1 MEKNRRTDQGDKE
14 TPRLKLLLIM
24 KLTFFFLLIGLLE
37 VHASLHAQVKTVD
50 LDVKNMALK
59 EVFGELKKQTDLDF
73 FFSNRELDA
82 NSKVTIQVKNAAL
95 TDVLTRLLG
104 ENCHFEITNGM
115 VIIKPAEVKDSTRV
129 ESFTVCGWVVDL
141 KKQAISGVTVK
152 LEGVALGTS
161 TDVKGWFSLNLPL
174 SKGVLEFS
182 FVGYESKKVSFT
194 EKSDTLR
201 VTLEEDVL
209 GLEEVIVTGYQTLK
223 QKATA
228 GAYSRVTAKDLVMTG
243 SETVEQMLQGRLPGM
258 MVINTSGLTGTR
270 QKVRVRGT
278 STLVGNAE
286 PVWVVDGIIQEDPLP
301 FQSSELTN
309 ISDDNLDM
317 MKDFIGGAV
326 AWLNPNDIED
336 ITVLKD
342 ASATAIYGVKA
353 ANGVIV
359 ITTKKG
365 ERGRLSLK
373 YSGDFSVGDRLN
385 YNKMEIMNSK
395 QRVALSREA
404 YERGARVQDEKIGY
418 TALALAYQ
426 RREISFEEF
435 DAGAKRLET
444 INTDWFDI
452 LYRTPFSHNH
462 SISFSGGNEN
472 STYRASFG
480 YKDNQNTAKGNEQ
493 KTYTGSLNVTS
504 IFWEQLTLSASLSG
518 SQLETKAFAN
528 GVDPYSYA
536 INTSRV
542 IPCRED
548 GELFYYHKGGY
559 NYNILHELEHS
570 GNRNTQKS
578 LSFNLSAR
586 WMMLEGI
593 TLSTTIGG
601 TTNSSFAETWFTE
614 RSHKITTI
622 RGYEFGTQVPTDPKF
637 QQSRLPYG
645 GMLSV
650 AENRNFNYTW
660 RGQLEYV
667 KNIGVHSLNLMAGVE
682 ARGNEYD
689 GYSQTDY
696 GYQPDRGKSFVDV
709 PVQTPSGMLNGTY
722 ARSKPTVVDRVSNY
736 FSYYMTGSYMYDSRY
751 ALNFSVRGDASNRFG
766 QSTKH
771 RFQPVWSIGVR
782 WNVTDES
789 WMEHQNIA
797 NNLALTAT
805 FGYQGNVAENVSPDL
820 VAKLLPVD
828 EVTGEYRMTVER
840 SPSPD
845 LKWEVTKSVDL
856 GIDFSLFNSKINGSF
871 NYYYKKTT
879 DLITRRVV
887 PYENGVTS
895 MAVNGGDMKNTGWDL
910 SFSVVPVR
918 TKDFMWSIGTTFSGN
933 DNNVKSNL
941 QPTGNWKEATDGT
954 LNKKGYPV
962 SSFWAFRFTGLNP
975 KNGGPEIDLSKA
987 NTEAASMDVTEFM
1000 TYAGKLEPDFNTGLN
1015 MTFRYKHLTLYTTF
1029 YLSLGNQLFLSS
1041 PFTSP
1046 VTMLSEYDNASKQ
1059 LLDRWQKP
1067 GDEKY
1072 TNIPSIPVA
1081 ENCLELHPFFDETK
1095 GLYPYEA
1102 WANSDARV
1110 VDAWYLRCQNIRLAY
1125 TFPEKLI
1132 SGFAKDVSVA
1142 FTVSNPFQIV
1152 SSDYKG
1158 RDPEVAQGKQPLSR
1172 NFSLSVNL
1180 SF

>member
-1 MEKNRRTDQGDKE
+1 
-14 TPRLKLLLIM
+14 M
-24 KLTFFFLLIGLLE
+24 KLTFFFLLVGLLE
-37 VHASLHAQVKTVD
+37 VNASVRAQVKTVD
-50 LDVKNMALK
+50 LNVKNVALK
-59 EVFGELKKQTDLDF
+59 EVFSELKRQTDLDF
-73 FFSNRELDA
+73 FFSNRELNA

-104 ENCHFEITNGM
+104 KNYQFEIYEGM
-115 VIIKPAEVKDSTRV
+115 VIIKPVEVKDSTRV
-129 ESFTVCGWVVDL
+129 KSFTVCGWVVDQ
-141 KKQAISGVTVK
+141 KKQALYGVTVK
-152 LEGVALGTS
+152 LEGVVLGTS
-161 TDVKGWFSLNLPL
+161 TNKKGWFSLKLPL
-174 SKGVLEFS
+174 SKGALEFS
-182 FVGYESKKVSFT
+182 FVGYKSKKILFT
-194 EKSDTLR
+194 EKVDTLR
-201 VTLEEDVL
+201 VTLEEEVQ
-209 GLEEVIVTGYQTLK
+209 GLEEIVVTGYQKLK

-228 GAYSRVTAKDLVMTG
+228 GSYSRVTAKELVMTG
-243 SETVEQMLQGRLPGM
+243 TETVEQMLQGKLPGM

-301 FQSSELTN
+301 FQANELTN

-373 YSGDFSVGDRLN
+373 YASDFSVGDRLN

-395 QRVALSREA
+395 QRVELSREA
-404 YERGARVQDEKIGY
+404 YERGARVADEKIGY

-426 RREISFEEF
+426 RREISYEEF
-435 DAGAKRLET
+435 DAGAKKLET

-452 LYRTPFSHNH
+452 LYRSPFSHSH

-480 YKDNQNTAKGNEQ
+480 YKDNQNTARGNGQ
-493 KTYTGSLNVTS
+493 KTYTGNLNVTS
-504 IFWEQLTLSASLSG
+504 TFWNQLTLSASLSG
-518 SQLETKAFAN
+518 SQLETEAFAS

-536 INTSRV
+536 IKTSRV
-542 IPCRED
+542 ISCRED
-548 GELFYYHKGGY
+548 GELFYYNKGGY
-559 NYNILHELEHS
+559 NYNILNELEHS
-570 GNRNTQKS
+570 GNKNTQKS

-586 WMMLEGI
+586 WIVYEGI
-593 TLSTTIGG
+593 TLSTTVGG
-601 TTNSSFAETWFTE
+601 TSSSSFAETWFTE
-614 RSHKITTI
+614 RSHQITSI
-622 RGYEFGTQVPTDPKF
+622 RGYEFGSHSPADVEF

-650 AENRNFNYTW
+650 VENRNFNYTW

-667 KNIGVHSLNLMAGVE
+667 KNIGVHSLNLMTGVE

-689 GYSQTDY
+689 GYSQMNY

-709 PVQTPSGMLNGTY
+709 PVQTPLGTLNGAY
-722 ARSKPTVVDRVSNY
+722 ARSKPTITDRVSNY
-736 FSYYMTGSYMYDSRY
+736 FSYYMAGSYMYDSRY

-771 RFQPVWSIGVR
+771 RFQPVWSVGVR
-782 WNVTDES
+782 WNVTDED
-789 WMEHQNIA
+789 WMECQSLV

-805 FGYQGNVAENVSPDL
+805 LGYQGNVAENVSPDL

-828 EVTGEYRMTVER
+828 ETTGEYRMTVEK
-840 SPSPD
+840 SPAPD

-856 GIDFSLFNSKINGSF
+856 GISFSLFKSKINGSF

-879 DLITRRVV
+879 DLITQRIV

-895 MAVNGGDMKNTGWDL
+895 MVVNGGDMKNTGWDL
-910 SFSVVPVR
+910 NFSLIPVR
-918 TKDFMWSIGTTFSGN
+918 TKDFMWGVGASLSGN
-933 DNNVKSNL
+933 DNHVKSDL
-941 QPTGNWKEATDGT
+941 KPTGNWSEATGGT

-975 KNGGPEIDLSKA
+975 KNGGPEFDLTAA
-987 NTEAASMDVTEFM
+987 NTEIASMDVTEYM
-1000 TYAGKLEPDFNTGLN
+1000 KYVGKLEPDFNTGLN
-1015 MTFRYKHLTLYTTF
+1015 TTFRYKHLSLYASF
-1029 YLSLGNQLFLSS
+1029 YLSLGNKVFLAS

-1046 VTMLSEYDNASKQ
+1046 VMMLSEYDNASKQ
-1059 LLDRWQKP
+1059 LLDRWRKP
-1067 GDEKY
+1067 GDEKL
-1072 TNIPSIPVA
+1072 TNIPSIPLA

-1095 GLYPYEA
+1095 SLYPYDA
-1102 WANSDARV
+1102 WAYSDARV
-1110 VDAWYLRCQNIRLAY
+1110 VDAWFFRCQNIRLAY
-1125 TFPEKLI
+1125 TLPEKLI
-1132 SGFAKDVSVA
+1132 SGFAKDINVS

-1152 SSDYKG
+1152 DRDYKG
-1158 RDPEVAQGKQPLSR
+1158 RDPEVAKGKQPLSR